1 MNKELLIPMNLQFF
15 ADEGASE
22 NTSEVAEPT
31 GDVVM
36 EDSSTSTEGE
46 GTTDNTETNEPSN
59 VQSDEDNAKF
69 AAARRR
75 AEAEFNQKQQA
86 LDAEFARRFEG
97 YENPITHQP
106 IKNQK
111 DYFEALDAQEKLA
124 RDKELESKGIDPKM
138 FEDMVSKQVNNN
150 PIVQQAQAVI
160 QQTQRAQVEHELAE
174 SVKVISTLNPEI
186 KSVDDLFNL
195 PNIQEIIDKT
205 SLGMNLVDA
214 YKLANFD
221 SLMAGKA
228 AGAKQAALNNI
239 NGTAHLNQTDNIT
252 TADNGEVEIP
262 QSELSAWKRAF
273 PHATHAELR
282 KKYNSTL

>member
-1 MNKELLIPMNLQFF
+1 MNKPLLIPMNLQFF
-15 ADEGASE
+15 AEEGVSE

-31 GDVVM
+31 EDVAT

-46 GTTDNTETNEPSN
+46 GTTENTETEPSN

-97 YENPITHQP
+97 YENPITHEP
-106 IKNQK
+106 IRNQK
-111 DYFEALDAQEKLA
+111 DYFAALDAQEKLA
-124 RDKELESKGIDPKM
+124 RDKELQDKGIDPKV
-138 FEDMVSKQVNNN
+138 FEDMVNRQVNNN
-150 PIVQQAQAVI
+150 PIVQQAQEVLNHARQSQLENTI
-160 QQTQRAQVEHELAE
+160 AE
-174 SVKVISTLNPEI
+174 GLREISTLDPNI
-186 KSVDDLFNL
+186 KTIDDILNL
-195 PNIQEIIDKT
+195 PNAQQIIGYTKQL
-205 SLGMNLVDA
+205 SLVDA

-221 SLMAGKA
+221 SLMQGKV

-239 NGTAHLNQTDNIT
+239 NGTAHLNQTDNIAP
-252 TADNGEVEIP
+252 ADNGEVEIP
-262 QSELSAWKRAF
+262 QSELAQWKRAF
-273 PHATHAELR
+273 PNATHAELR

>member
-1 MNKELLIPMNLQFF
+1 MNKPLLIPMNLQFF
-15 ADEGASE
+15 AEEGVSE

-31 GDVVM
+31 EDVTT

-46 GTTDNTETNEPSN
+46 GTTENTETEPSN

-97 YENPITHQP
+97 YENPITHEP
-106 IKNQK
+106 IRNQK
-111 DYFEALDAQEKLA
+111 DYFAALDAQEKLA
-124 RDKELESKGIDPKM
+124 RDKELEDKGIDPKV
-138 FEDMVSKQVNNN
+138 FEDMVNRQVNNN
-150 PIVQQAQAVI
+150 PIVQQAQEVLNHARQSQLENTI
-160 QQTQRAQVEHELAE
+160 AE
-174 SVKVISTLNPEI
+174 GLREISTLDPNI
-186 KSVDDLFNL
+186 KTIDDILNL
-195 PNIQEIIDKT
+195 PNAQQIIGYTKQL
-205 SLGMNLVDA
+205 SLVDA

-221 SLMAGKA
+221 SLMQGKV

-239 NGTAHLNQTDNIT
+239 NGTSHLNQTDNIA

-262 QSELSAWKRAF
+262 QSELAQWKKAF

-282 KKYNSTL
+282 KKYNSSL

>member
-1 MNKELLIPMNLQFF
+1 MNKPLLIPMNLQFF
-15 ADEGASE
+15 AEEGVSE

-31 GDVVM
+31 EDVAT

-46 GTTDNTETNEPSN
+46 GTTENTETEPSN

-97 YENPITHQP
+97 YENPITHEP
-106 IKNQK
+106 IRNQK
-111 DYFEALDAQEKLA
+111 DYFAALDAQEKLA
-124 RDKELESKGIDPKM
+124 RDKELEDKGIDPKV
-138 FEDMVSKQVNNN
+138 FEDMVNRQVNNN
-150 PIVQQAQAVI
+150 PIVQQAQEVLNHARQSQLENTI
-160 QQTQRAQVEHELAE
+160 AE
-174 SVKVISTLNPEI
+174 GLREISTLDPNI
-186 KSVDDLFNL
+186 KTIDDILNL
-195 PNIQEIIDKT
+195 PNAQQIIGYTKQL
-205 SLGMNLVDA
+205 SLVDA

-221 SLMAGKA
+221 SLMQGKV

-239 NGTAHLNQTDNIT
+239 NGTSHLNQTDNIA

-262 QSELSAWKRAF
+262 QSELAQWKKAF

-282 KKYNSTL
+282 KKYNSSL

>member
-31 GDVVM
+31 EDVTT
-36 EDSSTSTEGE
+36 EDSSTSTETE
-46 GTTDNTETNEPSN
+46 GTTEEVSN

-75 AEAEFNQKQQA
+75 AEAEFNQRQQA

-106 IKNQK
+106 IRNQK
-111 DYFEALDAQEKLA
+111 DYFAALDAQEKLA
-124 RDKELESKGIDPKM
+124 RDKELEDKGIDPKV
-138 FEDMVSKQVNNN
+138 FEDMVNRQVNNN
-150 PIVQQAQAVI
+150 PIVQQAQEVI
-160 QQTQRAQVEHELAE
+160 NQARQSQLENALAE
-174 SVKVISTLNPEI
+174 GIREISVLDPNI
-186 KSVDDLFNL
+186 KGIDDILNL
-195 PNIQEIIDKT
+195 PNAQQIIDYTKNM
-205 SLGMNLVDA
+205 SLVDA

-221 SLMAGKA
+221 NLMKGKV

-239 NGTAHLNQTDNIT
+239 NGTSHLNQTDNLS

-262 QSELSAWKRAF
+262 QSELAQWKRAF

-282 KKYNSTL
+282 KKYNSSL